1 VSTTL
6 RPATEAAPAPPE
18 PSAAPH
24 HDRWSALVVWATTA
38 ALAVVG
44 VVHITLY
51 GRNIPMS
58 EDWHLVRP
66 LTGAEPSFWGWV
78 WAQNNEHRLP
88 VARLIHLGLLE
99 VFHDFRAG
107 AVFDTLLMAAVA
119 ALLVLAARRLRGHT
133 ALVDATFPLLLLH
146 PGGWENLFWSWQMQF
161 VVVAAMTLVL
171 LAALAT
177 SDEPPTPRTTWVA
190 AVALVLL
197 PLGGGTAL
205 PLVPFAIAAVVA
217 LAWWPGTRPV
227 VRRVA
232 GGASALAV
240 VLTGLYF
247 VGWKAATWY
256 PDNPGPPETVKTAG
270 KLLALGWGPAAR
282 GHYAVLLLLTAAVL
296 VPAGLLVLRG
306 LRRPGAARRPAL
318 ALGLF
323 LAGVVATAGAVAY
336 GRAAL
341 VPTEGLA
348 DRYVIVTVPAL
359 IGAWFVAQRLGGNG
373 VRRLVQGLVLAG
385 AVLLLPVNW
394 QRGYEWRDWYVGEMR
409 SVERDLDAGVTAE
422 ELADRHGDFLMHWDH
437 DELVR
442 RIELLRD
449 AGIGPV
455 ARVRPAD

>member
-1 VSTTL
+1 MTTVA
-6 RPATEAAPAPPE
+6 PAAPAPAPPPAPE
-18 PSAAPH
+18 AAPRS
-24 HDRWSALVVWATTA
+24 DRWSALVVWGTTVA
-38 ALAVVG
+38 MTVVG
-44 VVHITLY
+44 VVHIAVY

-88 VARLIHLGLLE
+88 IARLIHLGLLE

-119 ALLVLAARRLRGHT
+119 GVLVLVARRLRGRT
-133 ALVDATFPLLLLH
+133 SVVDAAFPLLLLH
-146 PGGWENLFWSWQMQF
+146 PGNWENLFWSWQMQF
-161 VVVAAMTLVL
+161 VVVAAVTLVL
-171 LAALAT
+171 LAALAAS
-177 SDEPPTPRTTWVA
+177 SDPPSHGTTWVA
-190 AVALVLL
+190 AVVLLLL

-205 PLVPFAIAAVVA
+205 PLVPFAIAAVVV
-217 LAWWPGTRPV
+217 LAWPDRTA
-227 VRRVA
+227 RRIAVA
-232 GGASALAV
+232 ASALAV
-240 VLTGLYF
+240 IETALYF
-247 VGWKAATWY
+247 LGWKAATWY
-256 PDNPGPPETVKTAG
+256 PDNPGPKETAETAG
-270 KLLALGWGPAAR
+270 KLLALSWGPAAR
-282 GHYAVLLLLTAAVL
+282 GHYVPLGLLTAAVL
-296 VPAGLLVLRG
+296 VPAALVLVG
-306 LRRPGAARRPAL
+306 AVRRPGPARRTGVV
-318 ALGLF
+318 LGLF
-323 LAGVVATAGAVAY
+323 LLGIGATAGAVAY

-359 IGAWFVAQRLGGNG
+359 IGAWFVVQRLGSTG

-385 AVLLLPVNW
+385 AVLLLPLNW
-394 QRGYEWRDWYVGEMR
+394 HRGYQWRDWYVGEMR
-409 SVERDLDAGVTAE
+409 SVEQDIDRGATAE

-455 ARVRPAD
+455 GDVRR

>member
-1 VSTTL
+1 VTTTVS
-6 RPATEAAPAPPE
+6 PAAAPAPP
-18 PSAAPH
+18 PASRTPRRS
-24 HDRWSALVVWATTA
+24 DRWSAPVVWATTVG
-38 ALAVVG
+38 LAVVG
-44 VVHITLY
+44 VVHIAVY
-51 GRNIPMS
+51 GRNVPLA

-119 ALLVLAARRLRGHT
+119 AVLVLVARRLRGRT
-133 ALVDATFPLLLLH
+133 SVVDAAFPLLLLH
-146 PGGWENLFWSWQMQF
+146 PGNWENLFWSWQMQF
-161 VVVAAMTLVL
+161 VVVAAMALVL
-171 LAALAT
+171 LAALAG
-177 SDEPPTPRTTWVA
+177 SGDPPSRGATWTA
-190 AVALVLL
+190 AAALVLL

-205 PLVPFAIAAVVA
+205 PLVPFAVAAVLVLGWSSNRRLAVA
-217 LAWWPGTRPV
+217 
-227 VRRVA
+227 
-232 GGASALAV
+232 ASALAV
-240 VLTGLYF
+240 AETGLYF

-256 PDNPGPPETVKTAG
+256 PDNPGPPETAETAG

-282 GHYAVLLLLTAAVL
+282 GRYAPLLLLTAAVL
-296 VPAGLLVLRG
+296 VPAAVVLVR
-306 LRRPGAARRPAL
+306 AARRPGPPRRA
-318 ALGLF
+318 AIVLGLF
-323 LAGVVATAGAVAY
+323 LLGIGATAGAVAY

-348 DRYVIVTVPAL
+348 DRYAIVTVPAL
-359 IGAWFVAQRLGGNG
+359 IGAWFVVERLGPGG

-394 QRGYEWRDWYVGEMR
+394 QRGYGWRDWYAGEMR
-409 SVERDLDAGVTAE
+409 AVERDIADGATAE

-449 AGIGPV
+449 AGIGPMGD
-455 ARVRPAD
+455 VRR

>member
-1 VSTTL
+1 VSTTVSD
-6 RPATEAAPAPPE
+6 APAP
-18 PSAAPH
+18 ATAPAPGTAPRS
-24 HDRWSALVVWATTA
+24 DRWSALVVWGTTVA
-38 ALAVVG
+38 MAVVG
-44 VVHITLY
+44 VVHIAVY

-99 VFHDFRAG
+99 VFSDFRAG
-107 AVFDTLLMAAVA
+107 AVFDTLLMAVVA
-119 ALLVLAARRLRGHT
+119 GVLILVARRLRGRT
-133 ALVDATFPLLLLH
+133 SLVDAALPLLLLH
-146 PGGWENLFWSWQMQF
+146 PGNWENLFWSWQMQF

-171 LAALAT
+171 LAALAGS
-177 SDEPPTPRTTWVA
+177 SDPPSRATTWVA
-190 AVALVLL
+190 AVVLVLL

-205 PLVPFAIAAVVA
+205 PLVPLAIAAVLVLVWSDPTARRIAVA
-217 LAWWPGTRPV
+217 
-227 VRRVA
+227 
-232 GGASALAV
+232 ASTLAV
-240 VLTGLYF
+240 VETGLYF
-247 VGWKAATWY
+247 VGWKAASWY
-256 PDNPGPPETVKTAG
+256 PDNPGPPETIETAG

-282 GHYAVLLLLTAAVL
+282 GHYVPLILLTAAVL
-296 VPAGLLVLRG
+296 LPAAVVLLRAV
-306 LRRPGAARRPAL
+306 RRPGSARRPAL
-318 ALGLF
+318 VLGLF
-323 LAGVVATAGAVAY
+323 LLGVVATAGAVAY

-359 IGAWFVAQRLGGNG
+359 IGAWFVVQRLGPSG

-394 QRGYEWRDWYVGEMR
+394 DRGYSWRDWYVGEMR
-409 SVERDLDAGVTAE
+409 AVERDIEAGASAE

-442 RIELLRD
+442 RIELLRE
-449 AGIGPV
+449 AGIGPIGDV
-455 ARVRPAD
+455 HAP